1 MITVILS
8 GGLGNQMFQFAA
20 ARSLSLKLNC
30 RMSVDLYQLTKR
42 SSAIHRDYQL
52 DIFDADIQIT
62 GNWKVKLIVKT
73 FPYLYNKSWGKKLLS
88 RWKVFKNEY
97 SYDKR
102 FESLTDNT
110 ILFGYFQ
117 NEEYFR
123 EYKSQIRKDFTFKNE
138 LGGKNKDIAKKISE
152 IESVSIHIRRTDY
165 MSASSTLAVLDMA
178 YYQQAIN
185 LIRQKVTNPFFFIFS
200 DDIEWVRDNLNVG
213 SLPHLFIDWN
223 RGEESYIDMQLMSL
237 CKHNITANSSF
248 SWWGAWLN
256 NNEKKIVIAP
266 SMWYKNQVGVKDAEE
281 FLADGWT
288 MI

>member
-1 MITVILS
+1 
-8 GGLGNQMFQFAA
+8 MFQFVA
-20 ARSLSLKLNC
+20 ARALSLKLNC
-30 RMSVDLYQLTKR
+30 SMSVDLYQLKKR
-42 SSAIHRDYQL
+42 SSAIRRDYQL
-52 DIFDADIQIT
+52 NIFDADIQIT
-62 GNWKVKLIVKT
+62 RNWKVKLVVKT

-123 EYKSQIRKDFTFKNE
+123 KYKSQIRKDFTFKNE
-138 LGGKNKDIAKKISE
+138 LNGKNKDIAKKMSE
-152 IESVSIHIRRTDY
+152 TESVSMHIRRTDY
-165 MSASSTLAVLDMA
+165 MSPSSTLAVLDMA

-185 LIRQKVTNPFFFIFS
+185 LMREKVNNPFFFIFS
-200 DDIEWVRDNLNVG
+200 DDIEWVRDNLDVG
-213 SLPHLFIDWN
+213 SIPHVFIDWN
-223 RGEESYIDMQLMSL
+223 TGKESYIDMQLMSL

-256 NNEKKIVIAP
+256 NNENKIVIAP
-266 SMWYKNQVGVKDAEE
+266 SLWYKGQVGVKDAEE